1 MMSPTSSVRPRLG
14 APVHQPRRG
23 AWLAILIAALALG
36 ASGCKGGATEIRT
49 LLDDPG
55 RYDGT
60 TVRVGGKVTTSVGF
74 LGYGAYRLDDGTGT
88 ILVISQRGA
97 PREGVKVGVEGTFRS
112 VFTFR
117 GESGAAI
124 EETKRYEP

>member
-1 MMSPTSSVRPRLG
+1 MSPTSSVPPRPVHRPR
-14 APVHQPRRG
+14 PVHHA
-23 AWLAILIAALALG
+23 AWLAILVASLALG

-60 TVRVGGKVTTSVGF
+60 IVRVGGKVTTSVGF

-88 ILVISQRGA
+88 ILVVSQRGA
-97 PREGVKVGVEGTFRS
+97 PREGVKVGVEGTFHS
-112 VFTFR
+112 VFTFH